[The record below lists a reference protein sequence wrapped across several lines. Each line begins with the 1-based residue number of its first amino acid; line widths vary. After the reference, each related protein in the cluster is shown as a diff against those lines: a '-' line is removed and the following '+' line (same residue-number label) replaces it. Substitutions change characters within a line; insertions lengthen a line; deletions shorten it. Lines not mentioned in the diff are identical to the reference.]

1 MEKKNVNCPFCG
13 YEKQI
18 GADCPKCGR
27 GGVILKVE
35 DVVAGCRYHKP
46 LSEHDS
52 FDSAYE
58 AACKLFDD
66 GVWDDFLIDDGGHLT
81 SLPGYRLVKE
91 TCPKCGQPF
100 DVAIPKGL
108 VVMMFVNDSDPE
120 KDAENFVDDFKDAA
134 TIRTCYV
141 FDSVA
146 DFAAAW
152 RKMVGNPD
160 GMWYFVLYKGKQIM
174 SGACDDGDEDYFK
187 EEMEGWPEE

>member
-35 DVVAGCRYHKP
+35 DVAAGCRYHKP

-66 GVWDDFLIDDGGHLT
+66 GTWDDFLIDDGGHLT

-91 TCPKCGQPF
+91 TCDFC
-100 DVAIPKGL
+100 VSIPMKGG
-108 VVMMFVNDSDPE
+108 VNSLN
-120 KDAENFVDDFKDAA
+120 ASN
-134 TIRTCYV
+134 
-141 FDSVA
+141 
-146 DFAAAW
+146 AAAILMYEVL
-152 RKMVGNPD
+152 RSRSD
-160 GMWYFVLYKGKQIM
+160 GARLTGRESVQLEKPRG
-174 SGACDDGDEDYFK
+174 E
-187 EEMEGWPEE
+187 

>member
-1 MEKKNVNCPFCG
+1 MEKKNVNCLFCG

-46 LSEHDS
+46 LSEYDS

-66 GVWDDFLIDDGGHLT
+66 GTWDDFLIDDGGHLT

-91 TCPKCGQPF
+91 TCPKCGKERARSRCTAP
-100 DVAIPKGL
+100 VTTTASRSA
-108 VVMMFVNDSDPE
+108 VSVRS
-120 KDAENFVDDFKDAA
+120 A
-134 TIRTCYV
+134 T
-141 FDSVA
+141 SA
-146 DFAAAW
+146 
-152 RKMVGNPD
+152 
-160 GMWYFVLYKGKQIM
+160 
-174 SGACDDGDEDYFK
+174 S
-187 EEMEGWPEE
+187 

>member
-1 MEKKNVNCPFCG
+1 MKLTC
-13 YEKQI
+13 
-18 GADCPKCGR
+18 ADCGF
-27 GGVILKVE
+27 E
-35 DVVAGCRYHKP
+35 
-46 LSEHDS
+46 
-52 FDSAYE
+52 FDE
-58 AACKLFDD
+58 AIVRD
-66 GVWDDFLIDDGGHLT
+66 GLGWKGI
-81 SLPGYRLVKE
+81 
-91 TCPKCGQPF
+91 CPKCGQPF

-108 VVMMFVNDSDPE
+108 VVMMFVNDSAPE
-120 KDAENFVDDFKDAA
+120 KDAENFVDDVKDAA

-187 EEMEGWPEE
+187 EQMEAAPEE

>member
-66 GVWDDFLIDDGGHLT
+66 GVWDDFLIDDI
-81 SLPGYRLVKE
+81 SMSDCRLVSTDSLE
-91 TCPKCGQPF
+91 A
-100 DVAIPKGL
+100 DGL
-108 VVMMFVNDSDPE
+108 VETLEEVYAGLKKSLSDGG
-120 KDAENFVDDFKDAA
+120 ASDDFE
-134 TIRTCYV
+134 
-141 FDSVA
+141 
-146 DFAAAW
+146 
-152 RKMVGNPD
+152 RK
-160 GMWYFVLYKGKQIM
+160 
-174 SGACDDGDEDYFK
+174 
-187 EEMEGWPEE
+187 

>member
-66 GVWDDFLIDDGGHLT
+66 GAWDDFLIDDGGHLT
-81 SLPGYRLVKE
+81 SLLGYRLVKE
-91 TCPKCGQPF
+91 TCPKCGKATRPF
-100 DVAIPKGL
+100 EMYGTRDYYGIPFRRVCERCYDHIMTTTGYDGAKY
-108 VVMMFVNDSDPE
+108 
-120 KDAENFVDDFKDAA
+120 DARDENLDA
-134 TIRTCYV
+134 
-141 FDSVA
+141 
-146 DFAAAW
+146 
-152 RKMVGNPD
+152 
-160 GMWYFVLYKGKQIM
+160 
-174 SGACDDGDEDYFK
+174 DY
-187 EEMEGWPEE
+187 

>member
-35 DVVAGCRYHKP
+35 DVAAGCRYHKP

-66 GVWDDFLIDDGGHLT
+66 GTWDDFLIDDGGHLT

-91 TCPKCGQPF
+91 TCPKCGKEARPFEMYGTRDYYGIPF
-100 DVAIPKGL
+100 DDTDGIKV
-108 VVMMFVNDSDPE
+108 
-120 KDAENFVDDFKDAA
+120 FK
-134 TIRTCYV
+134 
-141 FDSVA
+141 
-146 DFAAAW
+146 
-152 RKMVGNPD
+152 P
-160 GMWYFVLYKGKQIM
+160 
-174 SGACDDGDEDYFK
+174 SGAWWLLRASNTMPALLGACEADSAEELAVLTK
-187 EEMEGWPEE
+187 ELFAFEQRLEG

>member
-35 DVVAGCRYHKP
+35 DVAAGCRYHKP

-91 TCPKCGQPF
+91 TCQKCGKEARPF
-100 DVAIPKGL
+100 EMYGTRDYYGIPFRRVCAKCYERIMTTTGYDGVKYDERDENL
-108 VVMMFVNDSDPE
+108 
-120 KDAENFVDDFKDAA
+120 DA
-134 TIRTCYV
+134 
-141 FDSVA
+141 
-146 DFAAAW
+146 
-152 RKMVGNPD
+152 
-160 GMWYFVLYKGKQIM
+160 
-174 SGACDDGDEDYFK
+174 DY
-187 EEMEGWPEE
+187 